1 MNSTSGWSPELAGL
15 LESFVVLQGLLV
27 GGQSASGA
35 EVENCLSSLS
45 PGQVGLSSKTAESAD
60 WELFCGGLL
69 YAANFLEKAHALFQ
83 EAHSPEGAY
92 WHGMLHRR
100 EGDFSNALYWVRR
113 AGRIPALASL
123 EAFSPS
129 VFIADCEAAAARGTE
144 PPDLLELQR
153 CEWEAMLRWSWRRLE
168 AIA

>member
-1 MNSTSGWSPELAGL
+1 MKPTSGWSPELAGL

-27 GGQSASGA
+27 RGPSASGA
-35 EVENCLSSLS
+35 NVENSLASLS
-45 PGQVGLSSKTAESAD
+45 PQQVGLSSKAFESGD

-69 YAANFLEKAHALFQ
+69 YAANALEKAHALFQ
-83 EAHSPEGAY
+83 ENHSPEGAY

-113 AGRIPALASL
+113 AGRVPGLAGL
-123 EAFSPS
+123 NGFSPS
-129 VFIADCEAAAARGTE
+129 GFIADCEAAAARGTE

-168 AIA
+168 ATA

>member
-1 MNSTSGWSPELAGL
+1 MNSTSGWSPELAEL
-15 LESFVVLQGLLV
+15 LEGFAVLQGLLV
-27 GGQSASGA
+27 RGPSSLGA
-35 EVENCLSSLS
+35 ALENCLSSLA
-45 PGQVGLSSKTAESAD
+45 PRQVGLSSKAVESGD

-69 YAANFLEKAHALFQ
+69 YAANALEKAHALFQ